1 MCETDKPL
9 EENLEYILRTSP
21 EIIYSSNKKNS
32 EEIQKI
38 MKTYRDKDIEIK
50 AFEEEYTTMIEQ
62 NPGKNILI
70 LGDEKTGKQ
79 LRKNLYK
86 TNISLE
92 K

>member
-50 AFEEEYTTMIEQ
+50 ALEEEYTTILEQ